1 MAEAGRES
9 LDVERP
15 VVIDRTNVYQG
26 ERTVKSDASER
37 EQKNRCA
44 REQMVYVLP
53 PVSTFHWGSFVGVA
67 AAPDVK
73 RSVVLIFSEDPL
85 AAALIGAA
93 VELVG
98 FEPTFPAYGEP
109 PRDALLR
116 ERPGLVLV
124 DCDHEAACGPSFFGP
139 VLMTGARVLLVGSRR
154 TRRDATEV
162 ATRFGLRAITVPAEL
177 GTMADILRAE
187 LEAAG
192 R

>member
-1 MAEAGRES
+1 MAGSGRVVAR
-9 LDVERP
+9 LRRP
-15 VVIDRTNVYQG
+15 VVIDRTNVYLRQ
-26 ERTVKSDASER
+26 RTVKSEAASASGR
-37 EQKNRCA
+37 IDVRPSKWCTSCRLSLHS
-44 REQMVYVLP
+44 V
-53 PVSTFHWGSFVGVA
+53 GSFLAVA

-73 RSVVLIFSEDPL
+73 RSVVLILSEDPL

-98 FEPTFPAYGEP
+98 FEPTFPTDGES

-139 VLMTGARVLLVGSRR
+139 VLMTGARGLLVGSRR
-154 TRRDATEV
+154 TRRDVTEL
-162 ATRFGLRAITVPAEL
+162 AAEFGLRALTLPAKLE
-177 GTMADILRAE
+177 TIADLMRAE